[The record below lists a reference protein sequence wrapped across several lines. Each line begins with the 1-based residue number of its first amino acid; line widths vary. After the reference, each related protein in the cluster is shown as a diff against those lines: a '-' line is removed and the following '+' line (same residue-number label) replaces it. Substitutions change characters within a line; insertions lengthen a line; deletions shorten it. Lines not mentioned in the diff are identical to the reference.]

1 MLSYSTFRFEL
12 QSLILKSLRYEFF
25 CAKFRLFFVE
35 PEKKFLERAKP
46 AKGTESAAA
55 RGATRRGER
64 SCPEHPGR
72 WRLRSLEGMKILNRE
87 LRKQNMIDV
96 FRFIKV
102 LIVFSANMRR

>member
-12 QSLILKSLRYEFF
+12 QSLFLSSLRFF
-25 CAKFRLFFVE
+25 AKFRLFFVE

-55 RGATRRGER
+55 RGATRRGELSLR
-64 SCPEHPGR
+64 AASIVPEHAGR

-87 LRKQNMIDV
+87 LSETKHD
-96 FRFIKV
+96 
-102 LIVFSANMRR
+102 